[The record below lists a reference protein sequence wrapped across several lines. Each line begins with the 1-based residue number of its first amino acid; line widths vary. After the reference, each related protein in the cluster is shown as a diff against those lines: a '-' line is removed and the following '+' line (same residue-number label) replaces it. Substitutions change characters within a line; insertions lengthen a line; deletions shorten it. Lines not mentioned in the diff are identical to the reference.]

1 MALSDVRSKL
11 RLEYDDSGTP
21 PQLSD
26 EQLNR
31 AIARAVTAIN
41 LNLER
46 AYAIVDED
54 FQPNLEA
61 DDEEALLLQAMIT
74 VCAMMQSKTA
84 RNFSFSSG
92 DKKIDKTKQPDY
104 WAKLG
109 QSYEARYQQ
118 MVSERNPDY
127 GTETVLLTPQIYGN
141 D

>member
-1 MALSDVRSKL
+1 MALSDIRDKL
-11 RLEYDDSGTP
+11 RLEYDDGETP
-21 PQLSD
+21 PSLSD
-26 EQLNR
+26 DQLDR
-31 AIARAVTAIN
+31 AITRAVTAIN

-46 AYAIVDED
+46 AYAITQEEI
-54 FQPNLEA
+54 QPDLDT
-61 DDEEALLLQAMIT
+61 DDEEVLLTQAMIT

-109 QSYEARYQQ
+109 QGYEAKYKQ

-141 D
+141 N

>member
-11 RLEYDDSGTP
+11 RLEYDDSSEP

-26 EQLNR
+26 DQLNR
-31 AIARAVTAIN
+31 AIMRAVTAIN

-46 AYAIVDED
+46 AYTVVEEEI
-54 FQPNLEA
+54 QPALA
-61 DDEEALLLQAMIT
+61 SDDEEVLLTQAMIT

-92 DKKIDKTKQPDY
+92 DKKVDKTKQPDY

-118 MVSERNPDY
+118 MVSERNPGY
-127 GTETVLLTPQIYGN
+127 GTETVLLTPQIYGQG
-141 D
+141 